1 MKKLL
6 EIRKALK
13 SRKPNFVRGDSNKEK
28 SKTRLKWKK
37 PRGLHNKRR
46 LRKKGHQK
54 NPSVGFRSPKQV
66 RSLDRKGLIPYL
78 LRNIKELD
86 KLDKETNS
94 LVLSS
99 GIGLKK
105 RIMILEEC
113 LKKDIQVSN
122 VKDVKSFIEESKLK
136 LNEKKK
142 ISEKRK
148 DKKKKE
154 AEAVKKKKEDKKK
167 DKEKET
173 KEMKK
178 EILDSKQKKEK
189 NLDVVSVK
197 KDTTQSKGGHQA
209 SNVPGTK
216 Q

>member
-6 EIRKALK
+6 EIRKILK

-28 SKTRLKWKK
+28 CKTRLKWKK

-46 LRKKGHQK
+46 LKKKGHQK

-66 RSLDRKGLIPYL
+66 RALDRKGLVPYL
-78 LRNIKELD
+78 VRNVKDLK
-86 KLDKETNS
+86 KLDKDSNS
-94 LVLSS
+94 LVLAS

-105 RIMILEEC
+105 KMVILEEC
-113 LKKDIQVSN
+113 LKNNLQVSN
-122 VKDVKSFIEESKLK
+122 VKNITLFLEESKTK
-136 LNEKKK
+136 LSNKKK
-142 ISEKRK
+142 SSEKRK
-148 DKKKKE
+148 DKKKREIE
-154 AEAVKKKKEDKKK
+154 AAKKKKEEEKK
-167 DKEKET
+167 DKKKET

-178 EILDSKQKKEK
+178 EILESKQKEEK
-189 NLDVVSVK
+189 NLDVASVK